1 MEVLVIEPHAYC
13 EGVLRALASAK
24 KALNEH
30 PGEPVYL
37 LGSLVH
43 NEDAIASLERDGLVL
58 LDERGKPL
66 EQYLGEL
73 KEGSVVVYSAH
84 GHGDALR
91 RLADKRHL
99 VTYDA
104 TCRFVKENMDS
115 IRLDLLKGEE
125 VIYIGEEG
133 HLECLAA
140 LSLGKG
146 IHLYDSAHGIYP
158 FSSLTRSDPLI
169 YSQTTMSVE
178 DIEKASADIKNH
190 CPDAVFAQARCH
202 STIARQEALLAAPKD
217 CDLFVILGSETS
229 NNTMKLYSLAKKN
242 FPQAQVLRV
251 LNASELKKVDIIGKK
266 KAALASGA
274 STSLEVF
281 DAAKRYLLSL

>member
-1 MEVLVIEPHAYC
+1 
-13 EGVLRALASAK
+13 
-24 KALNEH
+24 
-30 PGEPVYL
+30 

-43 NEDAIASLERDGLVL
+43 NEDAIASLKQEGLVL
-58 LDERGKPL
+58 LDEKQQSL
-66 EQYLGEL
+66 ERYLQEL
-73 KEGSVVVYSAH
+73 KEGSIVVYSAH
-84 GHGDALR
+84 GHSEALR

-146 IHLYDSAHGIYP
+146 IHLYDSAHNIYP
-158 FSSLTRSDPLI
+158 FSALKRQDPLV

-178 DIEKASADIKNH
+178 DIEKATSDIKKR
-190 CPDAVFAQARCH
+190 CPEAVFAQARCH
-202 STIARQEALLAAPKD
+202 STIARQEALLSAPKD

-229 NNTMKLYSLAKKN
+229 NNTMKLFSLAKKN
-242 FPQAQVLRV
+242 FPASQVVRV
-251 LNASELKKVDIIGKK
+251 LNAAELKKIDIIGKK

-274 STSLEVF
+274 STSLEAF
-281 DAAKRYLLSL
+281 DEAKRYLLSL